1 MTGLWLLLGVVAVL
15 AIIATAVLSCKVL
28 REYER
33 GVVFRLGR
41 VRPLCGP
48 GLRILIP
55 LMDRMI
61 RVDQRVVT
69 LTIPPRR

>member
-1 MTGLWLLLGVVAVL
+1 MTGSRLLLGVVAVL
-15 AIIATAVLSCKVL
+15 ANIATAVLSCKVL

-41 VRPLCGP
+41 VRPLCGGP

-61 RVDQRVVT
+61 AS
-69 LTIPPRR
+69 ISGW